1 MERITAT
8 GGVFFKAED
17 PEPRVEKV
25 TIATV
30 DGPMDA
36 YVARP
41 AAPGRG
47 PALVVAQEAFGVN
60 EHIRDVCRRFA
71 RAGYVAIAPE
81 IFHRAGRG
89 LEIPYGNMEPAMAQL
104 ALLTNDG
111 IETDLAAALDY
122 ARGDSEVD
130 AWRVGLVGFCI
141 GGFVAFLGACRLD
154 PAATVSFYG
163 GGIVRARQGML
174 IEPLL
179 DEADAIDAPL
189 LCLFGSEDGGIPAA
203 DVDAIRAR
211 LETRGIGGEVV
222 VYEGAKHA
230 FFCDMRPN
238 FHPAAAARAWEKTLA
253 WCERYVRGSVRS

>member
-1 MERITAT
+1 MSP
-8 GGVFFKAED
+8 AESI

-41 AAPGRG
+41 AAPGKG
-47 PALVVAQEAFGVN
+47 PALVVIQEAFGVN
-60 EHIRDVCRRFA
+60 EHIKDVCRRFA

-89 LEIPYGNMEPAMAQL
+89 LEIAYGNMDPAMAQL

-111 IETDLAAALDY
+111 LETDLAAAFDY
-122 ARGDSEVD
+122 ARGDNEVD

-163 GGIVRARQGML
+163 GGIVRERKGML
-174 IEPLL
+174 IQPLL

-189 LCLFGSEDGGIPAA
+189 LCLFGSEDGGIPPA

-211 LETRGIGGEVV
+211 LSERAVGCEVV

-238 FHPAAAARAWEKTLA
+238 YHPEAAAQAWSRTLD
-253 WCERYVRGSVRS
+253 WCERWVRGAARS